1 MAVEARGR
9 VVSLFSS
16 HPELEGDI
24 VKVRDRLVEMGKG
37 RIEGFRHVQAVQ
49 PHLIGIGLLVPEGA
63 GLGAGLSVELLT
75 GRQDRFRIA
84 DVRRDLVQGNQR
96 PGGTD
101 MVQIVILQ
109 LVFPADAPVFVQ
121 DTVKPG
127 MHIGVEFRDV
137 IGARHVQET
146 AQFQARGIIPL
157 VATFLSIQESGLG
170 SPLDLRTHHPDG
182 HGFRLRRAGR
192 NQQSRP

>member
-1 MAVEARGR
+1 MAVESRGR

-109 LVFPADAPVFVQ
+109 LVFPADSPVFVQ
-121 DTVKPG
+121 DTVIPG
-127 MHIGVEFRDV
+127 VHIGVEFRDV
-137 IGARHVQET
+137 IGERHVQEA

-157 VATFLSIQESGLG
+157 VATFLSVQESGLG
-170 SPLDLRTHHPDG
+170 SPLDLRAHHPDG
-182 HGFRLRRAGR
+182 IRFRLRRAGR
-192 NQQSRP
+192 KQQGCQ